1 MMSSNGILTLTTFVS
16 LDGVMQAPGG
26 PTEDTSGGFPHGGW
40 VAPLADADM
49 GRAIVDI
56 FERAGAFLLGRGTYD
71 IFAGH
76 WPRIAATDD
85 PVATKLNALPK
96 YVASR
101 TRSRFDWNNSH
112 HMRDVESEI
121 DGLKRTCNGEL
132 QVHGSAGLAQTLLTL
147 DAVDEYRLFV
157 FPVVIGQ
164 GKRLFGKG
172 AIPSTMKLLHSE
184 VTSTGAMI
192 LRYRRTGDLRTG
204 SFQLD

>member
-40 VAPLADADM
+40 VVPLADADM

-76 WPRIAATDD
+76 WPRITATDD

-132 QVHGSAGLAQTLLTL
+132 QVHGSASLAQTLLTL